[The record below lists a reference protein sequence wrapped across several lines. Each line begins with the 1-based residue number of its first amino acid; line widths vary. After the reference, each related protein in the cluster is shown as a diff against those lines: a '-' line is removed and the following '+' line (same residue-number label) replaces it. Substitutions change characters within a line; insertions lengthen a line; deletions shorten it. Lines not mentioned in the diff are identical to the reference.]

1 MRLLRLSLMGSFS
14 ASSQEYNCQHLLTP
28 NEMEDVL
35 KDIGY
40 SNANNIDWD
49 IDEMI
54 RELTAGDPVILKG
67 ADNLFAQHY
76 WTALGFHQSYD
87 AYRQECTAPTGTA
100 ISYHWDNHVQEF
112 YLDWGWRGEYNGW
125 FLNANV
131 TKPGNGD
138 HYIYYKRM
146 IDGIKP

>member
-1 MRLLRLSLMGSFS
+1 MGSFS

-54 RELTAGDPVILKG
+54 RELTAGDPGILKG

-87 AYRQECTAPTGTA
+87 AY
-100 ISYHWDNHVQEF
+100 
-112 YLDWGWRGEYNGW
+112 
-125 FLNANV
+125 
-131 TKPGNGD
+131 
-138 HYIYYKRM
+138 
-146 IDGIKP
+146 